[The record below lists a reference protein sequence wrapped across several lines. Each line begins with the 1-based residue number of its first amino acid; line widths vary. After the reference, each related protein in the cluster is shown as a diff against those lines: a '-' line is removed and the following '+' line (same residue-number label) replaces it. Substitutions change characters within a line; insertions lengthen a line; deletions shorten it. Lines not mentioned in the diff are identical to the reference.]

1 MFECDFL
8 LQGCAVFQRIA
19 DVLENIKIIAN
30 AINPIYLIKLKKNYI
45 LTTIHI

>member
-8 LQGCAVFQRIA
+8 LQGCEVFQIFQIA

-30 AINPIYLIKLKKNYI
+30 AINPIYLIKLKKNI
-45 LTTIHI
+45 F